1 MSLALAS
8 SFSASAAG
16 RRIRVMIVDDAV
28 VVRGLFARWVEAEPD
43 LELAA
48 TLRTGREAVSQL
60 ERLDPDV
67 VVLDVEMPEL
77 DGIAALPLLLA
88 KKRDLVVI
96 MASTVTRRN
105 AEISLA
111 RARARRRRLHPQA
124 ADHARGH
131 RLRRFPPRA
140 DREDPRARPAR
151 QAQAPARRGAGAG
164 KARRDA
170 SAPGASARRRARAR
184 AARHAQ
190 RSPPRVLVVGAST
203 GGPQALNLLVTQI
216 GGVIDRAPVLITQHM
231 PPTFTAILA
240 EHLARLAKKP
250 VREAVDGEEINAGT
264 VYLAPGGKHMSVAR
278 KRRRR
283 GDRARRR
290 RADQFLQAGGR
301 PAVRIRRRGLGRQG
315 AGAGLDRHGLG
326 RAYRRARDR

>member
-105 AEISLA
+105 AEISL
-111 RARARRRRLHPQA
+111 RALALGAADYIPKPESTREVNASTTFHRDLIEKIRHLGQRTRRL
-124 ADHARGH
+124 
-131 RLRRFPPRA
+131 RLMQPRSLPCA
-140 DREDPRARPAR
+140 
-151 QAQAPARRGAGAG
+151 
-164 KARRDA
+164 KT
-170 SAPGASARRRARAR
+170 
-184 AARHAQ
+184 
-190 RSPPRVLVVGAST
+190 SP
-203 GGPQALNLLVTQI
+203 VTAHI
-216 GGVIDRAPVLITQHM
+216 AHESSHEPI
-231 PPTFTAILA
+231 
-240 EHLARLAKKP
+240 
-250 VREAVDGEEINAGT
+250 
-264 VYLAPGGKHMSVAR
+264 
-278 KRRRR
+278 
-283 GDRARRR
+283 
-290 RADQFLQAGGR
+290 
-301 PAVRIRRRGLGRQG
+301 
-315 AGAGLDRHGLG
+315 
-326 RAYRRARDR
+326 